1 MPEDPRMPTDL
12 VRTEDL
18 RLDLDGSVATLTLT
32 RPHRLNAMSPGLI
45 DDLHSCLDVLAKNRE
60 ARVVILTGEGRGFCA
75 GLDLQEHGKWPI
87 TEGLDSVEGGLA
99 VQQRIASLMPRM
111 REARQPFIAAVN
123 GAATGGG
130 LALALSCDV
139 RYAAPSARFS
149 VAFVKLGI
157 SGCDVGVSYLLPRLV
172 GAGHAY
178 EMSLTGRLIEAD
190 EALRIGLVNRIVP
203 AEGLLAASRAL
214 ADEICANSEYAVST
228 TKQVLAINI
237 DAPTLRT
244 AIELENRTQVLGT
257 HTASARALM
266 TNWKD
271 VAARR

>member
-1 MPEDPRMPTDL
+1 MPTDL
-12 VRTEDL
+12 FRTDNL
-18 RLDLDGSVATLTLT
+18 RLELDGAVATLTLT
-32 RPHRLNAMSPGLI
+32 RPARLNAMSPGLV
-45 DDLHSCLDVLAKNRE
+45 DDLHACLDVLARTRA

-75 GLDLQEHGKWPI
+75 GLDLQEFGKWPVA
-87 TEGLDSVEGGLA
+87 EGLDSVEGGLA
-99 VQQRIASLMPRM
+99 VQERIATLMPRM
-111 REARQPFIAAVN
+111 REARQPFVAAVN

-149 VAFVKLGI
+149 VAFVKLGL
-157 SGCDVGVSYLLPRLV
+157 SGCDVGVSYLLPRVV

-178 EMSLTGRLIEAD
+178 EMSLTGRLLDAE
-190 EALRIGLVNRIVP
+190 EALRIGLVNRVVA
-203 AEGLLAASRAL
+203 AEKLTGACRAL
-214 ADEICANSEYAVST
+214 ADEICANTDYAVSM
-228 TKQVLAINI
+228 TKQVLGCNI

-257 HTASARALM
+257 HAASTRALM
-266 TNWKD
+266 ANWKD

>member
-1 MPEDPRMPTDL
+1 MA
-12 VRTEDL
+12 EDL
-18 RLDLDGSVATLTLT
+18 LRTDNVRLELDGAVATLTLT
-32 RPHRLNAMSPGLI
+32 RPARLNAMSPGLV
-45 DDLHSCLDVLAKNRE
+45 DDLHAALDVLAKSRA

-75 GLDLQEHGKWPI
+75 GLDLQEYGNWTI

-99 VQQRIASLMPRM
+99 VQERIASLMPRM

-139 RYAAPSARFS
+139 RYAAPTARFS
-149 VAFVKLGI
+149 VAFVKLGL
-157 SGCDVGVSYLLPRLV
+157 SGCDVGVSYLLPRVV
-172 GAGHAY
+172 GSGHAY
-178 EMSLTGRLIEAD
+178 EMSLTGRLIDAE
-190 EALRIGLVNRIVP
+190 ESLRIGLVNRVVAAEELMP
-203 AEGLLAASRAL
+203 ACRAL
-214 ADEICANSEYAVST
+214 ADEICANTDYAVAM
-228 TKQVLAINI
+228 TKQVLGCNI

-257 HTASARALM
+257 HAASTRALM

>member
-1 MPEDPRMPTDL
+1 MPTELLKTDNL
-12 VRTEDL
+12 H
-18 RLDLDGSVATLTLT
+18 LDLDGAVATLTLA
-32 RPHRLNAMSPGLI
+32 RPARLNAMSPGLI
-45 DDLHSCLDVLAKNRE
+45 NDLHASLDVLARTRG

-75 GLDLQEHGKWPI
+75 GLDLQEYGNWTI

-99 VQQRIASLMPRM
+99 VQERIASLMPRM

-139 RYAAPSARFS
+139 RYASPAARFS
-149 VAFVKLGI
+149 VAFVKLGL
-157 SGCDVGVSYLLPRLV
+157 SGCDVGVSYLLPRVV

-178 EMSLTGRLIEAD
+178 ELSLTGRLVGAD

-203 AEGLLAASRAL
+203 ADELLASCRAL
-214 ADEICANSEYAVST
+214 ADEICANTEYAVSM
-228 TKQVLAINI
+228 TKQVLSCNI

-257 HTASARALM
+257 HAASTRALM
-266 TNWKD
+266 MNWKE

>member
-1 MPEDPRMPTDL
+1 MSTNLLRTDN
-12 VRTEDL
+12 L
-18 RLDLDGSVATLTLT
+18 RLELDGPVATLTLT
-32 RPHRLNAMSPGLI
+32 RPSRLNAMSPGLV
-45 DDLHSCLDVLAKNRE
+45 DDLHSCLDALARTRA

-75 GLDLQEHGKWPI
+75 GLDLQEYGKW
-87 TEGLDSVEGGLA
+87 TVADGLDSVDGGLA
-99 VQQRIASLMPRM
+99 VQERIASLMPRM

-139 RYAAPSARFS
+139 RYASPTARFS
-149 VAFVKLGI
+149 VAFVKLGL
-157 SGCDVGVSYLLPRLV
+157 SGCDVGVSYLLPRVV

-178 EMSLTGRLIEAD
+178 EMSLTGRLIDAD
-190 EALRIGLVNRIVP
+190 ESLRIGLVNRVVP
-203 AEGLLAASRAL
+203 GDELLAASRAL
-214 ADEICANSEYAVST
+214 ADEICANTDYAVAM
-228 TKQVLAINI
+228 TKQVLGCNI

-257 HTASARALM
+257 HAASTRALM
-266 TNWKD
+266 ANWKE

>member
-1 MPEDPRMPTDL
+1 MAVEL
-12 VRTEDL
+12 LNTESV
-18 RLDLDGSVATLTLT
+18 RLDLDDAVATLTLT
-32 RPHRLNAMSPGLI
+32 RPDRLNAMSPGLV
-45 DDLHSCLDVLAKNRE
+45 DDLHRCLDLLGSTRA

-75 GLDLQEHGKWPI
+75 GLDLQEYGKW
-87 TEGLDSVEGGLA
+87 TVAEGLDSVEGGLA
-99 VQQRIASLMPRM
+99 VQERIASLMPRM

-139 RYAAPSARFS
+139 RYAAPKARFS
-149 VAFVKLGI
+149 VAFVKLGL
-157 SGCDVGVSYLLPRLV
+157 SGCDVGVSYLLPRVV
-172 GAGHAY
+172 GSGHAY
-178 EMSLTGRLIEAD
+178 ELSLTGRLIDAD
-190 EALRIGLVNRIVP
+190 EALRIGLVNRIVA
-203 AEGLLAASRAL
+203 AEDLLVACRAL
-214 ADEICANSEYAVST
+214 GTEICANTEYAVSM
-228 TKQVLAINI
+228 TKQVLACNI

-257 HTASARALM
+257 HAASTRALM

>member
-1 MPEDPRMPTDL
+1 MPTDL
-12 VRTEDL
+12 LRTDNL
-18 RLDLDGSVATLTLT
+18 HLVLDDNVATLTLA
-32 RPHRLNAMSPGLI
+32 RPQRLNAMSPGLV
-45 DDLHSCLDVLAKNRE
+45 DDVHACLDVLAKNRD

-75 GLDLQEHGKWPI
+75 GLDLKEYGKWTI
-87 TEGLDSVEGGLA
+87 AEGLDSVDGGLA
-99 VQQRIASLMPRM
+99 VQERIASLMPRI

-130 LALALSCDV
+130 LALALASDV

-149 VAFVKLGI
+149 VAFVKLGL
-157 SGCDVGVSYLLPRLV
+157 SGCDVGVSYLLPRIV
-172 GAGHAY
+172 GAGHAF
-178 EMSLTGRLIEAD
+178 EMSLTGRLVDAD

-203 AEGLLAASRAL
+203 ADDLLASCRAL
-214 ADEICANSEYAVST
+214 AGEICANTDYAVSM
-228 TKQVLAINI
+228 TKQVLGCNI

-257 HTASARALM
+257 HAASTRALM
-266 TNWKD
+266 SNWKD